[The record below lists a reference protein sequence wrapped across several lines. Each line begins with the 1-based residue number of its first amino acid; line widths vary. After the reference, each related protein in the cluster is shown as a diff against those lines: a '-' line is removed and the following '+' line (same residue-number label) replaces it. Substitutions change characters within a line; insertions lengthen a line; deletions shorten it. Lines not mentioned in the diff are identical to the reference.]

1 MSGTKGSKKNIHFKE
16 NLKVYLDFLKK
27 YKLIYI
33 TIFILTFI
41 IEASSVVDKFLF
53 KVIIDKGTAFSDKLL
68 GREAF
73 VNILLWAA
81 AIFIAVIIT
90 KTILTFIQLHLLN
103 KLEVN
108 IVNDLKRKFYSHII
122 HLSHKFYTSH
132 KTGSLI
138 SRLIRGGGAAERMTD
153 VITFNTA
160 PLIFQLIIV
169 VSSLIYFDF
178 KSAIVVFV
186 TILAFI
192 GYTLYIQTIQKP
204 SNLLRTRK
212 EDLEKAYISDSMTNI
227 DQIKYFGKENIIKN
241 KFYNLTEK
249 TKNAY
254 LKFWNYFRWLD
265 AGQSFILWTGLLFL
279 VYFPIKGF
287 LDGNIT
293 IGSLVFIYTIYGNLI
308 GPLFNFVHGIRSY
321 YVAMADFEDL
331 FEYGRIENDIK
342 DNPNAK
348 ELSIKKGEIEFKKI
362 KFKYNERSIFENFN
376 LEVNKNEKVALVGHS
391 GCGKTTL
398 IKLLYRLYD
407 VNEGEILIDGNNIK
421 DFKQESLRS
430 ELSIVPQEC
439 ILFDDTI
446 YKNVEFSKPGAA
458 RKEVIDAIKFAQ
470 LDETIKK
477 LPKKENAI
485 VGERGV
491 KLSGGEKQ
499 RVSIARAILADK
511 RVLILDE
518 ATSHLDSKTEHDIQ
532 LALKNLMK
540 NRTSIIIAHRLST
553 IMNADKIV
561 VMDKGKIVQQGTH
574 QELINT
580 PGLYKK
586 LWNLQKGGYIK

>member
-376 LEVNKNEKVALVGHS
+376 LKVNKNEKVALVGHS

-561 VMDKGKIVQQGTH
+561 VMDKGKIVQQGMH